1 MVSIIICTKR
11 EAYIDNVFENYQ
23 RQEWEEKELIII
35 LNNDS
40 MSIEKWEEKARLFH
54 NVSVYQLSESIS
66 LGYCLNF
73 GIEKSQHD
81 HIAKFDD
88 DDYYAPKYLTQ
99 AMTALKEKRVSVV
112 GKITTY
118 LYFEDRK
125 LLAVHMPNYENNYL
139 PKNMNLKGATIVC
152 KKDVFSK
159 VQFANKNCDED
170 DIFTRDCR
178 KHGIKVYVTDR
189 SNFVYIR
196 RDNPRHHTWKQKYD
210 EILKYCSNIRST
222 NDYKVIASRVWDK
235 K

>member
-1 MVSIIICTKR
+1 MVSIITCTKR
-11 EAYIDNVFENYQ
+11 EDYIDNVFENCQ
-23 RQEWEEKELIII
+23 RQEWKEKELIII

-40 MSIEKWEEKARLFH
+40 MSIEKWKEKARFFP
-54 NVSVYQLSESIS
+54 NTSIYQLSESIS

-73 GIEKSQHD
+73 GIEKSQHG

-99 AMTALKEKRVSVV
+99 AMDALKEKGASVV

-118 LYFEDRK
+118 LYFEDK
-125 LLAVHMPNYENNYL
+125 GLLAVHMPNYENEYL
-139 PKNMNLKGATIVC
+139 PKNINLKGATIVF

-159 VQFANKNCDED
+159 VQFADKNCDED

-178 KHGIKVYVTDR
+178 KHRIKVYVTDR

-196 RDNPRHHTWKQKYD
+196 REDPGHHTWKQKYD
-210 EILKYCSNIRST
+210 EILKYCSDVRST
-222 NDYKVIASRVWDK
+222 NDYKVIASHVLNK
-235 K
+235 E